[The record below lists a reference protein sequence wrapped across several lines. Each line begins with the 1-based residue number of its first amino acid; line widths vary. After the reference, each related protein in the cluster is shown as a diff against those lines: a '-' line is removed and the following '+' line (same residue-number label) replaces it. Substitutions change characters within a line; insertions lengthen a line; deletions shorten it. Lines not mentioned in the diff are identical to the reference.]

1 MSDQRLD
8 RPRFCAQCGTAVVVP
23 DANFCRNCGAP
34 LTWLSHDI
42 SWRPLLAMCLSI
54 IPGLGQLYKGQP
66 GRGLLWFVF
75 VVLFLAYAMPI
86 GILLWIVCA
95 GNAALAGAV
104 REEVIANS
112 ARRHIYSNRRRRH
125 QTVQPPGI

>member
-1 MSDQRLD
+1 
-8 RPRFCAQCGTAVVVP
+8 
-23 DANFCRNCGAP
+23 
-34 LTWLSHDI
+34 
-42 SWRPLLAMCLSI
+42 MCLSI

-112 ARRHIYSNRRRRH
+112 ARRHIYSNRRRRQ